1 MEYTIAPRGGVEKML
16 LNFEY
21 PTDESVTLDSIDF
34 EVIFYT
40 NKFSKVKIKKEKCLR
55 EERNGAV
62 NYYAW
67 LFTGELNEGLVK
79 TRLTAF
85 VPDADFP
92 EGIRAM
98 MREGATNL
106 ILV

>member
-1 MEYTIAPRGGVEKML
+1 MEHNIVPRGSIEKML

-34 EVIFYT
+34 EVTFYT
-40 NKFSKVKIKKEKCLR
+40 NKFSKVKIKKENCLR
-55 EERNGAV
+55 EEIDGEV
-62 NYYAW
+62 NYYAY
-67 LFTGELNEGLVK
+67 LFTERLNEGLVK
-79 TRLTAF
+79 ARLTAF
-85 VPDADFP
+85 VPDADSP

-98 MREGATNL
+98 MREGATNI